1 MTKFEKSFYIL
12 LFVLFG
18 AALGF
23 NIVEK
28 DYSEGVWVMIAIT
41 WMYNSYNL
49 ANKLMK

>member
-18 AALGF
+18 AVLGF

-28 DYSEGVWVMIAIT
+28 DYSEGVWVMIAII
-41 WMYNSYNL
+41 WMYNSYSL
-49 ANKLMK
+49 RSKSDK

>member
-1 MTKFEKSFYIL
+1 MTKFEKNFYIL

-41 WMYNSYNL
+41 WMYSSYT
-49 ANKLMK
+49 ARSKSEK